1 LAWLSVFWPDGAKH
15 RFPNSWFARTAE
27 SVRNVRVESTAEVAA
42 GSDPDDPR
50 VRAQKSRL
58 TNRALL
64 PGIDGRS
71 AWVRRCKDVIEQH
84 LADLPDATTAE
95 RSIIRRA
102 AVLTT
107 ELERLEQKFALAGE
121 ANPFDLDLYQRTA
134 GGLRRLLEAI
144 GLERRLRDV
153 TNPAP
158 RSRVELSSFRRAL
171 QDAVDADEATS

>member
-1 LAWLSVFWPDGAKH
+1 MEIAP
-15 RFPNSWFARTAE
+15 
-27 SVRNVRVESTAEVAA
+27 
-42 GSDPDDPR
+42 GSDADDPQ

-84 LADLPDATTAE
+84 LADLPDATAAE
-95 RSIIRRA
+95 RSIVRRA

-107 ELERLEQKFALAGE
+107 ELERLEAKFAAAGE
-121 ANPFDLDLYQRTA
+121 ASPFDLDLYQRTA

-153 TNPAP
+153 TNPVP
-158 RSRVELSSFRRAL
+158 RSRVQPSLARLDLIDIES
-171 QDAVDADEATS
+171 TT

>member
-1 LAWLSVFWPDGAKH
+1 MGPDLEGQESMEVSPDQPLDRLPVADPKRCGRSRVTNGSV
-15 RFPNSWFARTAE
+15 
-27 SVRNVRVESTAEVAA
+27 
-42 GSDPDDPR
+42 
-50 VRAQKSRL
+50 
-58 TNRALL
+58 LL

-71 AWVRRCKDVIEQH
+71 VWVRRCKDLIDIH
-84 LADLPDATTAE
+84 LADLPDASAAE

-121 ANPFDLDLYQRTA
+121 ATPFDLDLYQRTA
-134 GGLRRLLEAI
+134 GGLRRLLECV

-158 RSRVELSSFRRAL
+158 RSSSPSPLRR
-171 QDAVDADEATS
+171 DIRNAVDDAIEERR